1 MPEDV
6 LSVHNM
12 YRCPYTHQHSHKD
25 ALEAI
30 VVCLGHCKPSEANPE
45 VFHGGISSSREQ
57 QVQALVYRIQRKGR
71 LLG

>member
-45 VFHGGISSSREQ
+45 VFPFPVSCLQCLHFSPILMKED
-57 QVQALVYRIQRKGR
+57 RKSVV
-71 LLG
+71 